1 MPFVR
6 FLYGWHG
13 ECWLEWGVEGIGC
26 AVILGAGDWGF
37 AIPHPTLL
45 RRDLAS
51 GIPHTAAAGD

>member
-1 MPFVR
+1 MSV
-6 FLYGWHG
+6 GWSG
-13 ECWLEWGVEGIGC
+13 AWRGLGVPSSWGR
-26 AVILGAGDWGF
+26 GDWGF